1 MKYRL
6 ILPAFLIFTFLIIS
20 FSGSVMATD
29 TVWTEKKLGKVIL
42 KADKAAQHKK
52 WSYAIKFGEQ
62 MLDGSKIL
70 DKQSDARYVNLLKT
84 LNVYYDKAG
93 RLKEVGP
100 RVVTAYM
107 LSKKHLGPTHET
119 TFMSRTLYYKLQIFK
134 MDYAGAIPLVLE
146 NIALLKEN
154 EKNSVRLIHYLKQL
168 YSLYGLTGELER
180 EEKALIEFLAI
191 NSRFFGDDD
200 EDNKVAILILAQNYC
215 RQKESDKFNQLTTS
229 HGLKYSCG

>member
-6 ILPAFLIFTFLIIS
+6 ILLAFLMFTFLIIPL
-20 FSGSVMATD
+20 SGSVMATD
-29 TVWTEKKLGKVIL
+29 TVWTEKKLGKIIL
-42 KADKAAQHKK
+42 KADKAAQRKK
-52 WSYAIKFGEQ
+52 WFHAIKFGEQ

-70 DKQSDARYVNLLKT
+70 DSQSDARHINLLKT
-84 LNVYYDKAG
+84 LHVYYDKAG

-100 RVVTAYM
+100 RVETAYI
-107 LSKKHLGPTHET
+107 LSKKHLGSTHET
-119 TFMSRTLYYKLQIFK
+119 TFMSRTLYYKLLISK
-134 MDYAGAIPLVLE
+134 MDYADAIPLVLE
-146 NIALLKEN
+146 NIALLEEN

-180 EEKALIEFLAI
+180 EEKALIEFLEI

-200 EDNKVAILILAQNYC
+200 EDNKAAILILAQNYC

-229 HGLKYSCG
+229 HSLKYSCN